1 MAVIFKADWSVNIA
15 NLTVVAV
22 AIMGMIGAWYDVKS
36 QTTVNTKDIAALQAI
51 QEKHKAED
59 VAADLR
65 QDDKRGAVV
74 AELKGSIRESTTE
87 IKAEIRDLRNDRY
100 REMTKK

>member
-1 MAVIFKADWSVNIA
+1 MAVIFKPDWSVNIA
-15 NLTVVAV
+15 NLATIGVAV
-22 AIMGMIGAWYDVKS
+22 IGMVGAWYDVKS
-36 QTTVNTKDIAALQAI
+36 QTIQNTKDIVAI
-51 QEKHKAED
+51 QTTQDKHKAED

-100 REMTKK
+100 RESIKH